1 MTEHTYRDTTWRA
14 FLMGSEGWA
23 VFAGPKML
31 ASHLTEEQA
40 RLIAV
45 VPDLLEALK
54 RLRRAEKDCIALRNW
69 DRDFEDWADVIELN
83 EAQAAADEAIRRAE
97 ESAK

>member
-40 RLIAV
+40 RLVAAA
-45 VPDLLEALK
+45 PNLLKTAEAL
-54 RLRRAEKDCIALRNW
+54 LCYQFFPYPPPNSAAMSVEERAMFDAIH
-69 DRDFEDWADVIELN
+69 
-83 EAQAAADEAIRRAE
+83 EAKEA
-97 ESAK
+97 